1 MPIIK
6 LQTLMKKDT
15 RQVRQ
20 FVTEQLKH
28 YGYRIHTGRWYV
40 FAQGTAPVCLV
51 AHMDTVHAKPPT
63 RVFYDHVNKVM
74 WSPDGLG
81 ADDRAGVWAI
91 LKILD
96 LGYRPSVLF
105 TDLEESGG
113 MGAQEAGRQVAPDG
127 IKYMIEIDRRGAHDA
142 VFYSED
148 GQEFKDYIQTFGF
161 KPAVGSFSDISF
173 LMSDWGIA
181 GVNVS
186 AGYYNEHSTSE
197 HLFVNELLRSVDKV
211 IQMIEASYDAPV
223 FKHTEARIP
232 LFGYE
237 DGYIQCYLCSEW
249 VSPEDQYVWEDEFQE
264 EWVLCPEC
272 ARIINGGASR
282 DTMAVKLRR
291 VNYLDKPDTSWY
303 SNNGWIR

>member
-20 FVTEQLKH
+20 FVTKQLKH
-28 YGYRIHTGRWYV
+28 YGYRIHTGQWYV

-96 LGYRPSVLF
+96 RGYRPSVLF

-127 IKYMIEIDRRGAHDA
+127 IKYMVEIDRRGAHDA

-148 GQEFKDYIQTFGF
+148 GQEFKDYIQAFGF

-223 FKHTEARIP
+223 FKHTEAILYTYKVYGP
-232 LFGYE
+232 HLFGYD
-237 DGYIQCYLCSEW
+237 DGYIQYIQCYLCTNW

-272 ARIINGGASR
+272 ARIINEGASR
-282 DTMAVKLRR
+282 DTMAVKLHQ
-291 VNYLDKPDTSWY
+291 D
-303 SNNGWIR
+303 G

>member
-15 RQVRQ
+15 PQVRDFIIQ
-20 FVTEQLKH
+20 QLKH
-28 YGYRIHTGRWYV
+28 YGYGIHTGQWYV

-51 AHMDTVHAKPPT
+51 AHIDTVHAKPPSK
-63 RVFYDHVNKVM
+63 VYYDPTYKVM

-113 MGAQEAGRQVAPDG
+113 MGAQEAGRQIKPDG
-127 IKYMIEIDRRGAHDA
+127 IKYMVEIDRRGAHDA

-148 GQEFKDYIQTFGF
+148 GKEFKDYIQAFGF

-173 LMSDWGIA
+173 LMSDWGVA

-197 HLFVNELLRSVDKV
+197 HLFVNELLGSVDRV
-211 IQMIEASYDAPV
+211 IQMIEASHDAPV

-232 LFGYE
+232 YKYIGWPHLFGYE

-249 VSPEDQYVWEDEFQE
+249 LSPEEQYVWEDEYGE
-264 EWVLCPEC
+264 EWLLCPKC
-272 ARIINGGASR
+272 ARMINEHAPKG
-282 DTMAVKLRR
+282 TEAVKAQWSSLTFR
-291 VNYLDKPDTSWY
+291 NWY
-303 SNNGWIR
+303 